1 MSVELISYRDQA
13 LQATGLAALVAG
25 TLRAAIEARGQA
37 SLAVPGGT
45 TPAPF
50 LRALSGADLDWAHIR
65 VMPTD
70 ERWVAADSPRSN
82 ARLLRETLLQGPAAA
97 ATLIPLAAP
106 ASAPE
111 DALDGLAS
119 AVAAALPLDVCVL
132 GMGEDMHTASLFPG
146 ADRLNDALD
155 PDCPSPILPI
165 RAPAAPEPRITL
177 TAPAL
182 LGAAHLHLLIKGR
195 AKLRAF
201 QRAERVGP
209 VAEAPV
215 RLILRAPQGVRV
227 HYTEETTP

>member
-1 MSVELISYRDQA
+1 MSVELISYRDAA

-45 TPAPF
+45 TPGPF
-50 LRALSGADLDWAHIR
+50 LRALSEADLDWAHIR

-106 ASAPE
+106 AAAPE
-111 DALDGLAS
+111 DAIDDLAS

-146 ADRLNDALD
+146 ADRLQDALD

-182 LGAAHLHLLIKGR
+182 LGAAHLHLLIRGR

-201 QRAERVGP
+201 KRAERPGP
-209 VAEAPV
+209 VTEAPV

-227 HYTEETTP
+227 HFADEATP

>member
-1 MSVELISYRDQA
+1 MSVELISYRDGA

-25 TLRAAIEARGQA
+25 TLRAAIEARSQA

-45 TPAPF
+45 TPGPF
-50 LRALSGADLDWAHIR
+50 LRALSGADLDWAHVR

-70 ERWVAADSPRSN
+70 ERRVAADSPRSN

-106 ASAPE
+106 APE
-111 DALDGLAS
+111 DALDDLVG
-119 AVAAALPLDVCVL
+119 AVRAALPLDVCVL
-132 GMGEDMHTASLFPG
+132 GMGADMHIASLFPG
-146 ADRLNDALD
+146 ADRLKDALD
-155 PDCPSPILPI
+155 PDCPTPILPTHTT
-165 RAPAAPEPRITL
+165 AAPEPRITL

-182 LGAAHLHLLIKGR
+182 LGAAHLHLLIRGR

-201 QRAERVGP
+201 RRAERPGP

-227 HYTEETTP
+227 HYADEATP

>member
-1 MSVELISYRDQA
+1 MSVELISYRDAA

-37 SLAVPGGT
+37 TLALPGGT

-70 ERWVAADSPRSN
+70 ERLVAADSPRSN

-106 ASAPE
+106 APE
-111 DALDGLAS
+111 GALDDPAG
-119 AVAAALPLDVCVL
+119 AVRAVLPLDVCVL
-132 GMGEDMHTASLFPG
+132 GMGADMHIASLFPG
-146 ADRLNDALD
+146 ADRLKDALD

-182 LGAAHLHLLIKGR
+182 LGAAHLHLLIRGR

-201 QRAERVGP
+201 QRAERPGP
-209 VAEAPV
+209 VAEAPI

-227 HYTEETTP
+227 HYADEATP

>member
-1 MSVELISYRDQA
+1 MSVELISYRDGA

-45 TPAPF
+45 TPGPF
-50 LRALSGADLDWAHIR
+50 LRALSGADLDWAHVR

-70 ERWVAADSPRSN
+70 ERRVAADSPRSN

-106 ASAPE
+106 APE
-111 DALDGLAS
+111 DALDDLVG
-119 AVAAALPLDVCVL
+119 AVRAALPLDVCVL
-132 GMGEDMHTASLFPG
+132 GMGADMHIASLFPG
-146 ADRLNDALD
+146 ADRLKDALD
-155 PDCPSPILPI
+155 PDCPTPILPTHTT
-165 RAPAAPEPRITL
+165 AAPEPRITL

-182 LGAAHLHLLIKGR
+182 LGAAHLHLLIRGR

-201 QRAERVGP
+201 RRAERPGP

-215 RLILRAPQGVRV
+215 RLILHAPQGVRV
-227 HYTEETTP
+227 HYADEATP